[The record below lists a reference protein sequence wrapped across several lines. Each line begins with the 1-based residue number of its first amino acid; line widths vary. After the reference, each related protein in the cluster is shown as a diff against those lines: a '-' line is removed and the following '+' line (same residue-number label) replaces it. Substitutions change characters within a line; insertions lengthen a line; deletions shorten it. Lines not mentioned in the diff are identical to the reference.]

1 MTAAQ
6 QIVIAGA
13 KQQPLPFSRDLHQR
27 EAA

>member
-6 QIVIAGA
+6 QIVIAEA
-13 KQQPLPFSRDLHQR
+13 QQQPLPFSRDLYQR